1 MSVIDFHGVV
11 VAVAVC
17 NVLRNQNRGRSTS
30 RTKTTAASQCRTNT
44 ALPTQNGEV
53 NLSGLNLPHENVIAL
68 QAFVLR
74 NQNRRR
80 SSL

>member
-30 RTKTTAASQCRTNT
+30 RTKTTAASRCLTNT
-44 ALPTQNGEV
+44 ALPTPNGED
-53 NLSGLNLPHENVIAL
+53 NLSDLNLPNENVIEPEAL
-68 QAFVLR
+68 LLR

-80 SSL
+80 

>member
-44 ALPTQNGEV
+44 ALPTQNGED
-53 NLSGLNLPHENVIAL
+53 NPSGLNLPNENVIEPEAL
-68 QAFVLR
+68 LLR